1 MRMRV
6 TVIGAGRWG
15 AFLAWYADRLGHRA
29 RLFGRADSP
38 RFQALQT
45 ARTNGLVTLPGRVEL
60 ISALDRDADA
70 FFISVSSQQLRGL
83 LKEHADSLRG
93 TPLVLCMKGLEMG
106 SGKRLSVIVRE
117 ELGDVQP
124 VAVWLGPGH
133 VQEFTRGVPNCMVID
148 SADEALKTMLVE
160 ALSGELIRFYYGRD
174 LIGSEIG
181 AAAKN
186 VVGIVAGILDG
197 LHQSTLKGALM
208 SRGTLEVA
216 RLIKALGGN
225 ERSAYGLCHLG
236 DYEAT
241 VFSPYSHNRHYGE
254 CLVTGEPYREL
265 AEGVYTAQALMTLE
279 AQTGVELPIS
289 NAVYGVLYQNAEIKQ
304 ALGSLFDRSL
314 KMEF

>member
-1 MRMRV
+1 MRV

-15 AFLAWYADRLGHRA
+15 AFLAWYADRRGHSV
-29 RLFGRADSP
+29 RLFGRDSSP

-60 ISALDRDADA
+60 VSALDRDTDV
-70 FFISVSSQQLRGL
+70 FLVSVSSQQLRDV
-83 LKEHADSLRG
+83 LKEHADSLRAA
-93 TPLVLCMKGLEMG
+93 PVVLCMKGLEMG

-117 ELGDVQP
+117 ELGEAQP

-148 SADEALKTMLVE
+148 SEDEALKAMLVE

-186 VVGIVAGILDG
+186 VVGIAAGILDG

-208 SRGTLEVA
+208 SRGTREVA

-225 ERSAYGLCHLG
+225 ELSAYGLCHLG

-241 VFSPYSHNRHYGE
+241 VFSPFSHNRHYGE

-265 AEGVYTAQALMTLE
+265 AEGVYTAQALMALE

-289 NAVYGVLYQNAEIKQ
+289 NAVYRVLYQNADIRQ

>member
-1 MRMRV
+1 MRF

-15 AFLAWYADRLGHRA
+15 TFLAWYADRLGHCV
-29 RLFGRADSP
+29 RLFGRAASP
-38 RFQALQT
+38 RFQTLMKTRA
-45 ARTNGLVTLPGRVEL
+45 NGLVTLPARVEL
-60 ISALDRDADA
+60 ASSLDGDADA
-70 FFISVSSQQLRGL
+70 FFISVSSQQLRDL
-83 LKEHADSLRG
+83 LSEHAGVLTG
-93 TPLVLCMKGLEMG
+93 KPLVLCMKGLEMG

-117 ELGDVQP
+117 ELGEAQP

-148 SADEALKTMLVE
+148 SADEALKAVLVE

-186 VVGIVAGILDG
+186 VVGIAAGILDG
-197 LHQSTLKGALM
+197 LCQSTLKGALM
-208 SRGTLEVA
+208 SRGTREVA

-225 ERSAYGLCHLG
+225 ELSAYGLCHLG

-241 VFSPYSHNRHYGE
+241 VFSPFSHNRHYGQ

-279 AQTGVELPIS
+279 KETGVELPIS
-289 NAVYGVLYQNAEIKQ
+289 NAVYRVLYENADIKQ